1 MFENGFRIGV
11 WTGIV
16 MGLDQEFHT
25 DCDWVWIEISVRI
38 RWDWIGFGLEFRSN
52 GVRVGIGL
60 DCVFRHWV
68 GYRGWDAVGFRVGE
82 LSWD

>member
-38 RWDWIGFGLEFRSN
+38 RWDWIG
-52 GVRVGIGL
+52 L
-60 DCVFRHWV
+60 DL
-68 GYRGWDAVGFRVGE
+68 D
-82 LSWD
+82 